1 MARKWLAEIRNE
13 KGLSQAKAA
22 ELAGLSQSYYASIET
37 GARGKPLN
45 VDVAKQIAMVLE
57 FNWTRFFEDEEQD
70 AS

>member
-45 VDVAKQIAMVLE
+45 ANVAKQIAGVLD
-57 FNWTRFFEDEEQD
+57 FPWTRFFEDEEQD